1 MIASDVT
8 KTAAYLGACGK
19 SSSVSDW
26 KSLVWLFFSAQ
37 GREFCKGKNYPPLA
51 MFQEMKQGVEPY
63 GVFVDAGTVEKVNI
77 PNVGVIGET
86 DAKLT
91 YTDNTKVHKVIVMH
105 GGKVEIN
112 ASNYVVILVE
122 NIGGELIVNKDE
134 TVKIL

>member
-8 KTAAYLGACGK
+8 KTAAYFGACSK

-37 GREFCKGKNYPPLA
+37 GREFCKENNYPPLA
-51 MFQEMKQGVEPY
+51 MFQEMKQGVESY
-63 GVFVDAGTVEKVNI
+63 GVFVDAGPVESENVL
-77 PNVGVIGET
+77 NVGIIGKT

-112 ASNYVVILVE
+112 ASNYAVVLVE
-122 NIGGELIVNKDE
+122 NIGGEVVINKDE